1 MLRVLRSFVE
11 SILLNLVAKI
21 VLQHN
26 PLLKRDFERHRRRP
40 RAASDAARIDAGT
53 KVAIGPN
60 AWLVAGFDGEFS
72 EPSQT
77 DAGKGGVRVAW

>member
-1 MLRVLRSFVE
+1 LSD
-11 SILLNLVAKI
+11 IVAG
-21 VLQHN
+21 
-26 PLLKRDFERHRRRP
+26 P
-40 RAASDAARIDAGT
+40 RAASDAGT

-77 DAGKGGVRVAW
+77 YAGKGGVRVAW

>member
-1 MLRVLRSFVE
+1 LSGTV
-11 SILLNLVAKI
+11 
-21 VLQHN
+21 
-26 PLLKRDFERHRRRP
+26 DGP

-77 DAGKGGVRVAW
+77 YAGKGGVRVAW